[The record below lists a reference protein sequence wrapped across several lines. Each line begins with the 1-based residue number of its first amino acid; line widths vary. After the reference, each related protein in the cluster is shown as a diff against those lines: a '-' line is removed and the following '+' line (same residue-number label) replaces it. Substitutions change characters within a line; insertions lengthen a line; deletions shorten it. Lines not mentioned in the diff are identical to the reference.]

1 MFTPGPGI
9 AQGFIFVAAPDR
21 LVCDIHNLKRTPA
34 LMKREKVGETFPKTG
49 VQKFDVHPRPFHQ
62 VSEHPKFTSRRGE
75 CQNVFFAVHIPTIS
89 PLPRMSKK
97 KVKIIVDKTRVT

>member
-62 VSEHPKFTSRRGE
+62 VSEHPKFTPTPGIAQGFIFHGVNFS
-75 CQNVFFAVHIPTIS
+75 CQT
-89 PLPRMSKK
+89 
-97 KVKIIVDKTRVT
+97 